1 MSERTFT
8 INIDEETI
16 RKIKKLAKI
25 NHMKTSELVSGVLT
39 NFVGS
44 FDVFKHND
52 EEKPVS
58 EPVDENYVEYYKS
71 LRKLL
76 SSEDIPK
83 DSKEFLVG

>member
-1 MSERTFT
+1 MAKRTFT

-16 RKIKKLAKI
+16 KKIKKLAKI
-25 NHMKTSELVSGVLT
+25 NHMKTSNLVSGVLT

-44 FDVFKHND
+44 FDVLQHHED
-52 EEKPVS
+52 EETVS
-58 EPVDENYVEYYKS
+58 EPVDEKYVEYYQS

-76 SSEDIPK
+76 SSDDIPK